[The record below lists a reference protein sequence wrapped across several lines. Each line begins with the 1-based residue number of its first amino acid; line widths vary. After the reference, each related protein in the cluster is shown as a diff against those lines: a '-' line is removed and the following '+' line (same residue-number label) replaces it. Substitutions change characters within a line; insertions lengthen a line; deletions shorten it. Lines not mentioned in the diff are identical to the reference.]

1 MPLIL
6 EYEVCAAGNNKSLG
20 DFLKQQ
26 DLSKK
31 AIVTLKHQGG
41 KICVNAVERTTRF
54 ILHVK
59 DIVTVTFPDE
69 AVSSTLLPMVMNIM
83 ILYEDDFLLIIDKE
97 AGLPVIPTGEHSTS
111 LANGVLAY
119 YEKIQLKSTV
129 HFVNRLD
136 KDTSGLLV
144 VAKYRHIHHLMTAQ
158 MKMMTR
164 KYYALASGILTDS
177 GCIDAPIYRPST
189 FDIKRIVHPNGKR
202 AITHYET
209 IQLFEHQTL
218 VSCMLE
224 TGRTHQIRVHLAHI
238 GHAILKDP
246 LYGDGEDG
254 DKQLLHS
261 YFLEFVHPITGEKL
275 RFETAVPERFNRK
288 ELKK

>member
-6 EYEVCAAGNNKSLG
+6 EYIVCTNDHHKPLG
-20 DFLKQQ
+20 EFLKRQN
-26 DLSKK
+26 LSKK
-31 AIVTLKHQGG
+31 AIVALKHRGG

-54 ILHVK
+54 ILHVG
-59 DIVTVTFPDE
+59 DVVTVTFPDE
-69 AVSSTLLPMVMNIM
+69 PVSSTLLPIAMAFAIC
-83 ILYEDDFLLIIDKE
+83 YEDDFLLVIDKE
-97 AGLPVIPTGEHSTS
+97 AGLPVIPTGEHDTS
-111 LANGVLAY
+111 LANGILAY

-136 KDTSGLLV
+136 KDTSGLLI

-158 MKMMTR
+158 MKGITR

-177 GCIDAPIYRPST
+177 GRIDAPIYRPSAAS
-189 FDIKRIVHPNGKR
+189 IKRIVHPNGKR

-209 IQLFEHQTL
+209 VGPFEDKTL

-238 GHAILKDP
+238 GHAILNDP
-246 LYGDGEDG
+246 LYGNGMYG
-254 DKQLLHS
+254 DKQRLHS
-261 YFLEFVHPITGEKL
+261 YFLEFTHPITAEKL
-275 RFETAVPERFNRK
+275 RFETAVPDRFKGKNGK
-288 ELKK
+288 